1 MTFFSE
7 LGFVLEPVK
16 TVEYYQKDESPK
28 TFAAGE
34 TIFTA
39 GEVQEILYGVVKGE
53 VELWV
58 DGKLAEVIEEG
69 DIFGE
74 GAMVHEDGK
83 RFETA
88 IAKTDCK
95 LAFLDRR
102 HFLFIVQQTPMF
114 ALEVIKSYSDR
125 LRRVKTSL

>member
-1 MTFFSE
+1 M
-7 LGFVLEPVK
+7 LEPVK
-16 TVEYYQKDESPK
+16 TVQYYQIDPAPK
-28 TFAAGE
+28 TFGPGDTVFAAGDIE
-34 TIFTA
+34 
-39 GEVQEILYGVVKGE
+39 EILYGVVEGE

-58 DGKLAEVIEEG
+58 DGKLAETIRTG

-74 GAMVHEDGK
+74 GALVHEDSK

-95 LAFLDRR
+95 LAYLDKR
-102 HFLFIVQQTPMF
+102 HFLFVIQQTPMF

-125 LRRVKTSL
+125 LRRVKDCL

>member
-1 MTFFSE
+1 MPI
-7 LGFVLEPVK
+7 LEPVK
-16 TVEYYQKDESPK
+16 TVEYYQKESSPA
-28 TFAAGE
+28 TYAAGDV
-34 TIFTA
+34 IFNA
-39 GEVQEILYGVVKGE
+39 GDVEEILYGIVEGT

-58 DGKLAEVIEEG
+58 DGLLAETIYQG

-74 GAMVHEDGK
+74 GALVHEDSK

-95 LAFLDRR
+95 LAFLDRQ
-102 HFLFIVQQTPMF
+102 HFLFVVQQTPMF

-125 LRRVKTSL
+125 LRRVKKNL